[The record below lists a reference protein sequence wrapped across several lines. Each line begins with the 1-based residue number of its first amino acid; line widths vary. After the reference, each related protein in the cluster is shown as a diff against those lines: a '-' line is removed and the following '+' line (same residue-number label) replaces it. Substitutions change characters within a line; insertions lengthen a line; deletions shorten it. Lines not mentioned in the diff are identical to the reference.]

1 MDFVFLYRI
10 MCVACGARMLATFDA
25 VCGVFFDTFAKIAR
39 EVTWVACFGKIDLR
53 VFDVRRLRKLTV

>member
-1 MDFVFLYRI
+1 